1 MNIYKL
7 KLLLDLETYHKN
19 VYYAE
24 DVPFKKILLNKNHSV
39 PCLESNILNYF
50 KTGLSQD
57 FLLEIL
63 YK

>member
-50 KTGLSQD
+50 KTGLS
-57 FLLEIL
+57 
-63 YK
+63 